1 VAKKLSAKSTDT
13 KGISPDD
20 LKREIA
26 EVSRQ
31 KGLASEYAGNAG
43 KATASAIERHG
54 LEKTAFTFARRLS
67 DVEEGKRSAI
77 IRSSLDYWYKLGFFD
92 QFSMFDDLRDILRTI
107 LEAVEQNDNGK
118 PDSEGS
124 ETMKSL
130 TGTGTVQ

>member
-1 VAKKLSAKSTDT
+1 MAKKLSKKSEDI
-13 KGISPDD
+13 KGISADD

-77 IRSSLDYWYKLGFFD
+77 IRSSLDYWNKLGFFD
-92 QFSMFDDLRDILRTI
+92 QFSLFDDIRDTLRAI
-107 LEAVEQNDNGK
+107 LEEIEQNDNSK
-118 PDSEGS
+118 PATEGA
-124 ETMKSL
+124 ETIAAL
-130 TGTGTVQ
+130 TGGTVQ